1 MPNSEKS
8 SIRYADQLI
17 ILAAIMFLA
26 MLVALVVIV
35 IYGKDTASLERIAGP
50 VMTAVIITGVLGG
63 ATRSTNARL
72 ESIEEKAQTEVTA
85 ARHARDDA
93 DTRHAATD
101 ARHERQD
108 TRKDGLGP
116 RDGSG

>member
-1 MPNSEKS
+1 MPNSEKSS

-17 ILAAIMFLA
+17 LLAAVMFLA

-72 ESIEEKAQTEVTA
+72 ESIEEKAQTEVTD
-85 ARHARDDA
+85 ARHARDDHARDDA
-93 DTRHAATD
+93 DTRH
-101 ARHERQD
+101 ERQD
-108 TRKDGLGP
+108 TRQDGLGP